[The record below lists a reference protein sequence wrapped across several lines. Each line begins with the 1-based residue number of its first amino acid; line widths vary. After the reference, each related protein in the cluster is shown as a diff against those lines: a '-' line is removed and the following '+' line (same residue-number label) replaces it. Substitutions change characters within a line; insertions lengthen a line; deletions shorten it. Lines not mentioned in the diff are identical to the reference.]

1 MPTFTSVEEERIYR
15 KEHLALIFR
24 ILHRFG
30 FAEGVAGHCSVRD
43 PVQPDTFWV
52 NPQGKS
58 FALMRQSDLI
68 QCRVEDGDIVKG
80 ELPVDASATSIHS
93 QVYKAV
99 GRGKGQDGGSEG
111 GRESLVHVHSP
122 YTKYVVVSSFEEW
135 VFQRADY
142 MFVI

>member
-1 MPTFTSVEEERIYR
+1 MPSFASLEAERVYR

-43 PVQPDTFWV
+43 PVEPDTFWV

-68 QCRVEDGDIVKG
+68 QCRVEDGEIVKG
-80 ELPVDASATSIHS
+80 VLPVDASATSIHS
-93 QVYKAV
+93 QMYKAA
-99 GRGKGQDGGSEG
+99 GRGKDQKGGSESG
-111 GRESLVHVHSP
+111 VESLVHVHSP
-122 YTKYVVVSSFEEW
+122 YTK
-135 VFQRADY
+135 
-142 MFVI
+142 